1 MSKTYNLKTA
11 ESTVSDPKT
20 DEDQGVRD
28 PYFEQYNNQ
37 YYQELQANPSLL
49 FNFFYVNNPIFKKI
63 NPEDYNKLQQAEYDY
78 EMKTNQVLLASFV
91 GMGLIDFFVLRKTIG
106 AKINNGFV
114 RFFYACTK
122 YIGVPGV
129 AVAIADR

>member
-63 NPEDYNKLQQAEYDY
+63 NPEDYNKL
-78 EMKTNQVLLASFV
+78 
-91 GMGLIDFFVLRKTIG
+91 
-106 AKINNGFV
+106 
-114 RFFYACTK
+114 
-122 YIGVPGV
+122 
-129 AVAIADR
+129 